1 MDPDEVSSLM
11 QLPASDGEVVKMLD
25 LRASLLAALKDKN
38 IPSTSEHSDD
48 PELHAI
54 LEHPSTNTC
63 ETFLRFLR

>member
-1 MDPDEVSSLM
+1 MDPDEVSSLV
-11 QLPASDGEVVKMLD
+11 QSPASDGEAAKMLD

-38 IPSTSEHSDD
+38 IQTTSASVD

-54 LEHPSTNTC
+54 LEHPTTNTC